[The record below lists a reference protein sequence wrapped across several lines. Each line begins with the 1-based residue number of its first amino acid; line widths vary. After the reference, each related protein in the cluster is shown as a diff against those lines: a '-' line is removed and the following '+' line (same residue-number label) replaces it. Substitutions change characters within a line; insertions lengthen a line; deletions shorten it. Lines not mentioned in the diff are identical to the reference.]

1 MEMQNNKYPEILNQF
16 LDQLRDNKKS
26 ENTII
31 NYAGWI
37 SEFMKFT
44 KSIKYKRN
52 HLEVKDIDIA
62 EFDNK
67 LFSKIEEDDIQKYIK
82 YLSTRNN
89 NGNSVNRKL
98 AGNRSFYEFLIQRK
112 IIKENVFNRIKGV
125 EQSERVREDLT
136 EEEVEK
142 LISTIQ
148 NSNDRYR
155 LRNAVFFILLI
166 DTGARK
172 MELSE
177 LKIRQTR
184 NGEHVIFHGKGNK
197 ERTVYFSEMGIT
209 ALEKYLEWRE
219 QFLKEKLL
227 KNHNIKSEYLF
238 ITQRGT
244 NFNPSTI
251 SKLLKGYGE
260 IAGID
265 EDKITPHNLRHFFAT
280 LKYESGIDIRM
291 IQKLL
296 GHSTITTTE
305 RYVGVSEK
313 RKQEAAFNTKK
324 LNIQI

>member
-16 LDQLRDNKKS
+16 LTQLSKANKS

-37 SEFMKFT
+37 GEFMKFT
-44 KSIKYKRN
+44 KSIKYKKN
-52 HLEVKDIDIA
+52 HLEIKDIDIT

-67 LFSKIEEDDIQKYIK
+67 LFARVDEDDVQKYIG
-82 YLSTRNN
+82 YLSDMNN
-89 NGNSVNRKL
+89 SGNTVNRKL
-98 AGNRSFYEFLIQRK
+98 AGNRSFYEFLIQKK

-125 EQSERVREDLT
+125 GQGKKVRVDLT

-142 LISTIQ
+142 LIATIQ
-148 NSNDRYR
+148 SSNDRYK

-172 MELSE
+172 MELSK
-177 LKIRQTR
+177 LKIKQTV
-184 NGEHVIFHGKGNK
+184 NGEHVVFHGKGNK

-209 ALEKYLEWRE
+209 ALEKYLEWRKQYLE
-219 QFLKEKLL
+219 E
-227 KNHNIKSEYLF
+227 HNIESDYLF
-238 ITQRGT
+238 VSQRGT

-251 SKLLKGYGE
+251 SKMLKEYGKM
-260 IAGID
+260 AGID
-265 EDKITPHNLRHFFAT
+265 EEKITPHQLRHFFAT

-305 RYVGVSEK
+305 IYVGVSEK

>member
-1 MEMQNNKYPEILNQF
+1 
-16 LDQLRDNKKS
+16 
-26 ENTII
+26 
-31 NYAGWI
+31 
-37 SEFMKFT
+37 
-44 KSIKYKRN
+44 
-52 HLEVKDIDIA
+52 
-62 EFDNK
+62 
-67 LFSKIEEDDIQKYIK
+67 
-82 YLSTRNN
+82 
-89 NGNSVNRKL
+89 
-98 AGNRSFYEFLIQRK
+98 
-112 IIKENVFNRIKGV
+112 
-125 EQSERVREDLT
+125 
-136 EEEVEK
+136 
-142 LISTIQ
+142 
-148 NSNDRYR
+148 
-155 LRNAVFFILLI
+155 
-166 DTGARK
+166 
-172 MELSE
+172 
-177 LKIRQTR
+177 
-184 NGEHVIFHGKGNK
+184 
-197 ERTVYFSEMGIT
+197 MGIT